1 MPCSDLCSWL
11 CLIFCRLSTLN
22 KIASGCPERPHVTG
36 LPLHIPSWNSWK
48 SIFPYSPSSSVYC
61 CFAIRKDKVPISCP
75 PKTNPGRTFITA
87 TMKLSLLSSFIPI
100 FLCPFLARLTS
111 AQSTA
116 STGYTGY
123 SLSLEG
129 EQDGSTVYDTASTP
143 ANVSTTVPEPDV
155 YLNASVS
162 VGEIDITVSNLT
174 AKINLDVQ
182 VLQLLTVSASPS
194 DFFAVKLF
202 VSRCRAQISS

>member
-1 MPCSDLCSWL
+1 VAALSDHMPQP
-11 CLIFCRLSTLN
+11 CLSILQVRIPRNSFSHIFLHHPSTVALLF
-22 KIASGCPERPHVTG
+22 E
-36 LPLHIPSWNSWK
+36 
-48 SIFPYSPSSSVYC
+48 
-61 CFAIRKDKVPISCP
+61 KDKVPISCP
-75 PKTNPGRTFITA
+75 PKQIQGRAFIA
-87 TMKLSLLSSFIPI
+87 AAMKLSLLSSFIPI
-100 FLCPFLARLTS
+100 FLCPFLARLIS

-182 VLQLLTVSASPS
+182 VLQLLTVSASLS
-194 DFFAVKLF
+194 ILA
-202 VSRCRAQISS
+202 ISSQ